1 MTTLGRAA
9 SDEIGN
15 GKLMIENPYI
25 LLIVFPLIAYV
36 VGSTPF
42 GPIIARFRGVNLREH
57 GSGNVGATNV
67 GRTLGRRWGM
77 LCFALDVFK
86 GLLPVVLARLL
97 GPAVAAGGA
106 PSLLSQ
112 FAWLAAGFG
121 AILGHVM
128 SFWLGFRGGKG
139 VATSLGVVLGTFPY
153 YTLAGCGALG
163 IWAIVV
169 LITRYVSLA
178 SIIAVVAFVLMFA
191 GINWFAL
198 GLTPKD
204 LWPLGSFASA
214 MAMLIIYLHRGNI
227 KRLLAGT
234 ESKINIRSS
243 SEKKSD

>member
-1 MTTLGRAA
+1 
-9 SDEIGN
+9 
-15 GKLMIENPYI
+15 MIENPYI
-25 LLIVFPLIAYV
+25 LLIAFPLAAYV
-36 VGSTPF
+36 IGATPF
-42 GPIIARFRGVNLREH
+42 GPIIARFHGVNLRTC

-77 LCFALDVFK
+77 LCFGLDVLK
-86 GLLPVVLARLL
+86 GLLPVLLARLL

-153 YTLAGCGALG
+153 FTWSGAGALG
-163 IWAIVV
+163 IWVLVV

-178 SIIAVVAFVLMFA
+178 SIIAVLAFVLMFA
-191 GINWFAL
+191 GINWFVLDLAP
-198 GLTPKD
+198 GD
-204 LWPLGSFASA
+204 LWPLGSFATA
-214 MAMLIIYLHRGNI
+214 MAILIVYLHRGNI
-227 KRLLAGT
+227 RRLLAGT
-234 ESKINIRSS
+234 ESKVNVRGSR
-243 SEKKSD
+243 EKTSDSDR

>member
-1 MTTLGRAA
+1 
-9 SDEIGN
+9 
-15 GKLMIENPYI
+15 MIDNPYM
-25 LLIVFPLIAYV
+25 LLIAFPLMAYV
-36 VGSTPF
+36 IGATPF
-42 GPIIARFRGVNLREH
+42 GPIIARFHGVNLRKH

-77 LCFALDVFK
+77 LCFGLDVLK
-86 GLLPVVLARLL
+86 GLLPVLLARLL
-97 GPAVAAGGA
+97 GPAVADGDA
-106 PSLLSQ
+106 PSLVSQ
-112 FAWLAAGFG
+112 CAWLAVGFG

-128 SFWLGFRGGKG
+128 SFWLGFKGGKG

-153 YTLAGCGALG
+153 FTLAGVGALG
-163 IWAIVV
+163 IWVVVV

>member
-1 MTTLGRAA
+1 
-9 SDEIGN
+9 
-15 GKLMIENPYI
+15 MIENSYI
-25 LLIVFPLIAYV
+25 LLIAFPLVAYII
-36 VGSTPF
+36 GATPF
-42 GPIIARFRGVNLREH
+42 GPIIARFHGVNLRKH

-77 LCFALDVFK
+77 LCFGLDVLK
-86 GLLPVVLARLL
+86 GLGPVLLARLL
-97 GPAVAAGGA
+97 GPVVMAGHA
-106 PSLLSQ
+106 PSMLSQ
-112 FAWLAAGFG
+112 FAWLAVGFG

-139 VATSLGVVLGTFPY
+139 VATSLGVVLGIFPY
-153 YTLAGCGALG
+153 FTFAGLAALG
-163 IWAIVV
+163 VWIGVV

-178 SIIAVVAFVLMFA
+178 SVIAVVAFVLMFA

-198 GLTPKD
+198 GLTPRD

-214 MAMLIIYLHRGNI
+214 MAMLIIYLHRANI

-243 SEKKSD
+243 KENKSD